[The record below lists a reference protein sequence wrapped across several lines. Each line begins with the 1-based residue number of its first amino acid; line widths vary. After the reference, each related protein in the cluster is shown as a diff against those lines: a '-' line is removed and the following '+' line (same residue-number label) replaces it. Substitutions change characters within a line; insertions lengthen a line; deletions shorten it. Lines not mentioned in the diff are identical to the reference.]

1 MEADRFFIGRQKE
14 ILELKRIY
22 QSPKPEFLVVYG
34 RRRVGKTFLVR
45 EFFNYQ
51 FDFQASGL
59 ANATTAQQLFNFH
72 LSLNRQSALHF
83 ERPPENWLI
92 AFQRLMDH
100 LESLPIG
107 KKKVVFFDEMPWFD
121 TKGSD
126 FVLGL
131 EHFWN
136 GWASARK
143 DILLVACGSAASW
156 MTNVLINHTGGLHN
170 RVTQKIKI
178 EPFNLKEVEEM
189 LEQKQCVYNRYQI
202 VQLYM
207 ALGGIPFYLDAIKPE
222 LSVAQ
227 NIQALFFEKTG
238 ILKNEFF
245 NLYRSIFKKHEIY
258 EKVVAALATK
268 RYGMLRSEIANTA
281 DISSG
286 GTLTKVLIDLEEGGF
301 INSYP
306 ALEGKQKNTL
316 YRLAD
321 YYTAF
326 YFHFIHESP
335 YKGKNAWLNLI
346 DNPAHRAWE
355 GFTFEQVCLD
365 HSTQIKKALGIAAVL
380 SREVAWRGNYEGKS
394 AQVDMVIDRRDQVI
408 NLCEAKFSLH
418 TFTITEAYAEQLRE
432 KISTFKSATKT
443 KKAVHL
449 TLLTT
454 YGLAQNKHSGGLV
467 QSHVTMND
475 LFADE

>member
-1 MEADRFFIGRQKE
+1 MEDPRLFIGRQKE
-14 ILELKRIY
+14 IRELERIF

-51 FDFQASGL
+51 FDFQTAGL

-72 LSLNRQSALHF
+72 SSLNRQSALHF
-83 ERPPENWLI
+83 ERPPENWLV
-92 AFQRLMDH
+92 AFQRLIDH
-100 LESLPIG
+100 LESLPAG

-136 GWASARK
+136 GWASAKK
-143 DILLVACGSAASW
+143 DMLLVACGSAASW
-156 MTNVLINHTGGLHN
+156 MTNVLINHPGGLHN

-189 LEQKQCVYNRYQI
+189 LELKQCAYNRYQI

-207 ALGGIPFYLDAIKPE
+207 ALGGIPFYLDTIKPE

-245 NLYRSIFKKHEIY
+245 NLYRSIFKRHEIY
-258 EKVVAALATK
+258 EKVVAALSTK
-268 RYGMLRSEIANTA
+268 TYGLLRSEIAKTTGL
-281 DISSG
+281 SSG
-286 GTLTKVLIDLEEGGF
+286 GTLTKVLADLEESGF
-301 INSYP
+301 ITSYAP
-306 ALEGKQKNTL
+306 LDGKGKNTV
-316 YRLAD
+316 YRLTD
-321 YYTAF
+321 YYTDF

-346 DNPAHRAWE
+346 DNPSHRAWE

-365 HSTQIKKALGIAAVL
+365 HLTQIKQALGIAAVL
-380 SREVAWRGNYEGKS
+380 SKEVAWKGSYEGKS
-394 AQVDMVIDRRDQVI
+394 AQVDLVIDRRDQVI

-418 TFTITEAYAEQLRE
+418 KFTVTEAYAEKLRE
-432 KISTFKSATKT
+432 KIGIFKSATKT

-454 YGLAQNKHSGGLV
+454 YGMEQNKQSGGLV
-467 QSHVTMND
+467 QSVVTMDD
-475 LFADE
+475 LFTEG